1 VRIAIVNTHYY
12 PEDIGGAERSLRFL
26 AESLVAEGHECAV
39 FCVGSSPRFMQLNG
53 VQLTS
58 IASGECSAKGI
69 DTGKGVRKGLWHLRD
84 TYDSRSAE
92 KIARHVARFK
102 PDLVNTNNLL
112 GISAALWRKLHDM
125 GIPIVHTLRDYYLMC
140 PNTAFFRN
148 GRPCRDRCNS
158 CRILGLPRLVATRY
172 VRCVVGNSHF
182 ILNRHLQ
189 AGAFAKATCEVI
201 YNAYTPG
208 APVEAR
214 RHSKVGQLTFGYIG
228 RLAPSKG
235 IRLLLE
241 SLQSVLILHPGT
253 VSLRVAGEGDPDY
266 VAELREA
273 ATGLPVQFLGRMAPA
288 EFYDSVDVTVVPSLW
303 EEPLARVIFESFA
316 HGVPVLASNLG
327 GSPEIILPGATGW
340 LFDPRQ
346 PASLHHAM
354 VDAANQLSGLQYSGY
369 SQRCI
374 ESAQAFSPEK
384 LVTNYLRAFRSVL
397 SQRPAAVA
405 VNP

>member
-1 VRIAIVNTHYY
+1 
-12 PEDIGGAERSLRFL
+12 
-26 AESLVAEGHECAV
+26 
-39 FCVGSSPRFMQLNG
+39 M
-53 VQLTS
+53 
-58 IASGECSAKGI
+58 
-69 DTGKGVRKGLWHLRD
+69 
-84 TYDSRSAE
+84 
-92 KIARHVARFK
+92 
-102 PDLVNTNNLL
+102 
-112 GISAALWRKLHDM
+112 
-125 GIPIVHTLRDYYLMC
+125 
-140 PNTAFFRN
+140 
-148 GRPCRDRCNS
+148 
-158 CRILGLPRLVATRY
+158 
-172 VRCVVGNSHF
+172 
-182 ILNRHLQ
+182 Q